1 MMQSQLISFIPKNT
15 RSCIVS
21 PNRPFKSNK
30 GSSNNQVATDFYVL
44 PLPVVGSNYR
54 NELHRN
60 HPESDEK
67 RYRYIG
73 YSNQGGLAKSFNT
86 NQTTEFNE
94 RLNKQAGLYDG
105 WFSRNVENLDL
116 APSSSKT

>member
-1 MMQSQLISFIPKNT
+1 M
-15 RSCIVS
+15 VS

-73 YSNQGGLAKSFNT
+73 YSNQGGLVKSFNT

-116 APSSSKT
+116 APSSSKA

>member
-1 MMQSQLISFIPKNT
+1 MLQSQLISFIPKKT
-15 RSCIVS
+15 RCCLVS
-21 PNRPFKSNK
+21 PKRPFKSNK
-30 GSSNNQVATDFYVL
+30 SRSDNSVVTDFYVL

-54 NELHRN
+54 NELNRKFPSN
-60 HPESDEK
+60 DEK

-73 YSNQGGLAKSFNT
+73 YSNQGGLVKSFNT

-116 APSSSKT
+116 APSSSKA